1 MAPCALRRGASR
13 MDTADFALVF
23 ELLPN
28 PYMLLDRE
36 LRYVAANAAYR
47 RITSS
52 TMETLRGRHILEV
65 FPDAPDDATS
75 ANAQLLVRSL
85 QRVVATGQADTL
97 AHIPY
102 AVSRMPGGP
111 LETRIWSATHT
122 PVLGADGQVAFVLQH
137 TEDVTELYALRDAVA
152 DDTDRAQLEAGVL
165 QRAERV
171 QATNLTLEAEREHLR
186 SLFRQAPGFVCVLRG
201 PTHIVELANAAY
213 YLLIGD
219 RPLEGRSII
228 DALPE
233 VAGQGY
239 FERLDE
245 VFATGQA
252 FVGRALPLVLR
263 RPGQT
268 TGDEFILDFVYQPI
282 FDSGGQV
289 TGIFVQ
295 GHDITAQK
303 RLEDEL
309 ARLLAR
315 ERGARADA
323 ESARAQAERANVL
336 KDEFLATLSHEL
348 RTPLNA
354 MLGWTRLL
362 RSGRL
367 TQEDAAR
374 AVSTVERNT
383 LALAQ
388 LVDDVL
394 DLSRV
399 VTGKLRLRIA
409 ACDMADVIERAID
422 TVMPAA
428 RARGIALEQ
437 GPLPHSHITGDA
449 DRLQQVLWNLLTN
462 AVKFTPPGGTVR
474 VSLAQQADQV
484 MVSVSDNGLGIHRDF
499 LPLIFDRFRQVNP
512 AFDRHHGGLGVGL
525 ALVRQLV
532 TAHGG
537 EVEAHSDGPGTG
549 ATFIVRLPM
558 RATAAAE
565 PDGLLQPETASRG
578 HIDPEPASLD
588 GLRVLVVEDNPDARH
603 LMHHVLESAGAIP
616 TVASTAAE
624 ALDLLWA
631 TPPDVLVSDLGLPGM
646 DGLELMRQVRGAA
659 PRPGSEVPALAV
671 TAYARAAD
679 RDHALRAGY
688 QMHLP
693 KPVSPGA
700 LTSAIAALARGD
712 WPAQASP
719 ITRPRSLRGST

>member
-1 MAPCALRRGASR
+1 

-52 TMETLRGRHILEV
+52 TMEALRGRHILEV
-65 FPDAPDDATS
+65 FPDDARDETS
-75 ANAQLLVRSL
+75 VNAQLLVRSL

-122 PVLGADGQVAFVLQH
+122 PIPGADGQVTFVLQH

-152 DDTDRAQLEAGVL
+152 DDTRRAQLEAGVL

-201 PTHIVELANAAY
+201 PTHVVELANAAY
-213 YLLIGD
+213 YLLVGD
-219 RPLEGRSII
+219 RPLEGRSIV

-233 VAGQGY
+233 LAGQGY
-239 FERLDE
+239 VDRLDS

-252 FVGRALPLVLR
+252 FVGRGMPVVLQ
-263 RPGQT
+263 RPGQPT
-268 TGDEFILDFVYQPI
+268 ADEFVLDFVYQPL
-282 FDSGGQV
+282 FDSQGQV

-309 ARLLAR
+309 AQLLAR
-315 ERGARADA
+315 ERSARADA

-354 MLGWTRLL
+354 LLGWTRLL

-367 TQEDAAR
+367 ALDDAAR
-374 AVSTVERNT
+374 AVSTVERNA
-383 LALAQ
+383 LALGQ

-409 ACDMADVIERAID
+409 PCDMADVIERAID

-428 RARGIALEQ
+428 RARGVTLEQ
-437 GPLPHSHITGDA
+437 GPLPHSHIAGDA

-462 AVKFTPPGGTVR
+462 AVKFTPTGGTVR
-474 VSLAQQADQV
+474 VSLSQEAEQV
-484 MVSVSDNGLGIHRDF
+484 VVRVSDNGMGIDPDF
-499 LPLIFDRFRQVNP
+499 LPLIFDRFRQANP

-537 EVEAHSDGPGTG
+537 EVEAHSDGPGAG
-549 ATFIVRLPM
+549 ATFTVRLPV
-558 RATAAAE
+558 RALAAADANG
-565 PDGLLQPETASRG
+565 PRRLGSADTG
-578 HIDPEPASLD
+578 HADPEPAALD
-588 GLRVLVVEDNPDARH
+588 GLRVLVVEDNPDARQ
-603 LMHHVLESAGAIP
+603 LMHHVLESAGAIT
-616 TVASTAAE
+616 TVASTATE
-624 ALDLLWA
+624 ALGQLWA
-631 TPPDVLVSDLGLPGM
+631 SPPDVLVSDLGLPGM
-646 DGLELMRQVRGAA
+646 DGLELMRQVRRAA
-659 PRPGSEVPALAV
+659 PRPGSDVPAIAV

-679 RDHALRAGY
+679 REHALRAGY
-688 QMHLP
+688 QMHLA
-693 KPVSPGA
+693 KPVSPAA
-700 LTSAIAALARGD
+700 LTSAIAGLARDRLAG
-712 WPAQASP
+712 
-719 ITRPRSLRGST
+719 